1 MVERAKRSEV
11 GPRSDAKSID
21 HASTLTRSLY
31 ALVARRGAV
40 PAYPRPPPAPGIASR
55 CSFPSTPHSVSK
67 TTTTSIPNITFQSP
81 SQIIQPR
88 HQGFRHLPSAEL
100 LTPLL
105 KTFVSCFLVKMVIKR
120 KRSESELSS
129 FSSAFSSPTRP
140 DPQSLDTLTVGQI
153 NWGTLSSRS
162 STPTHLPSRTMKRF
176 RDNRPS
182 ETEVHREFDLSIFR
196 YYGVGY

>member
-1 MVERAKRSEV
+1 M
-11 GPRSDAKSID
+11 
-21 HASTLTRSLY
+21 
-31 ALVARRGAV
+31 
-40 PAYPRPPPAPGIASR
+40 PACPRPPTPGYWHRIHGSH
-55 CSFPSTPHSVSK
+55 CSFPSSPHSVSK

-140 DPQSLDTLTVGQI
+140 DPQSLDTLAVGQI

-182 ETEVHREFDLSIFR
+182 ETEVHREFDLCIFR
-196 YYGVGY
+196 YYGVGYQELTSGCHPRTHIEPALLGATATTLKRNSDRDTG